1 MAIKCHR
8 SGFKYGKSEDN
19 VFSSFS
25 RNSAN
30 GLLVQSLD
38 LSRPETVLDHSPTT
52 SVANRSPRPRHIL
65 SVDVED
71 YFQVEAFANEVPRG
85 MWEDWP
91 SRVVQNTRKILD
103 LFGRHNAK
111 GTFFFLG
118 WVANRFPGLVREVQA
133 QGHVL
138 ACHSY
143 WHRLVWSLSP
153 SEFREDVR
161 ISKDAIEQAAG
172 GPVYGY
178 RAPSW
183 SINEDSLWALDI
195 LGEEGFLYDSSI
207 YPIRH
212 DLYGIPDAP
221 RFAYIHQCDNGT
233 PLTEVPPPTV
243 RIAGFNLPGAGG
255 GYFRIFPFCYTEWV
269 FRAFEQHYRKPV
281 VTYFHPWEFDPEQPR
296 ISAGF
301 KSKFRHY
308 TNLGITEKRLGLL
321 LKRHLFQPIAAAL
334 ATGELCAADAKTGPI
349 RTAEA
354 RRYPAIASRAVF
366 SAGQTEG
373 SKG

>member
-1 MAIKCHR
+1 M
-8 SGFKYGKSEDN
+8 
-19 VFSSFS
+19 FSSYLES
-25 RNSAN
+25 SAH
-30 GLLVQSLD
+30 GLPVQFL
-38 LSRPETVLDHSPTT
+38 LSWPETALNHSPTADPA
-52 SVANRSPRPRHIL
+52 SRGPCIRHIL

-85 MWEDWP
+85 AWDNWP
-91 SRVVQNTRKILD
+91 SRVVQNTRRILD
-103 LFGRHNAK
+103 LFERHDAK

-118 WVANRFPGLVREVQA
+118 WVANRFPGLVREVRA
-133 QGHVL
+133 QGHEL

-143 WHRLVWSLSP
+143 WHRRVCSLSP

-161 ISKDAIEQAAG
+161 ISKDAIEQAG
-172 GPVYGY
+172 GVPVYGY

-183 SINEDSLWALDI
+183 SIKQGSLWALDV

-212 DLYGIPDAP
+212 DLYGIPHAP

-233 PLTEVPPPTV
+233 QLTEVPPPTI
-243 RIAGFNLPGAGG
+243 RIAGCNLPGAGG
-255 GYFRIFPFCYTEWV
+255 GYFRVFPFCYTEWV

-308 TNLGITEKRLGLL
+308 TNLGIAEKRLSLL
-321 LKRHLFQPIAAAL
+321 LQRYSFQSIGAAL
-334 ATGELCAADAKTGPI
+334 ATRELCAVERKKGLIRKT
-349 RTAEA
+349 ES
-354 RRYPAIASRAVF
+354 RRYPAVASRAVF
-366 SAGQTEG
+366 SAGQIEG
-373 SKG
+373 GKG